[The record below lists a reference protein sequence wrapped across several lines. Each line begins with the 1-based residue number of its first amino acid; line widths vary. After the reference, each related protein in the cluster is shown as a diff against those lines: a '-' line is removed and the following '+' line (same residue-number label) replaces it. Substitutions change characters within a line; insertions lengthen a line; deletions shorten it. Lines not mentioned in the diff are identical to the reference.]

1 MQAAWV
7 AAGRR
12 GMVVALVVIAGCSR
26 WAAPLRYG
34 SLQQDDGRPFH
45 FEHGLEVFKAT
56 NGMRFAILRDDR
68 TNLATLDLRYDVG
81 AKDDPPG
88 RAGLA
93 HLVEHLMFEL
103 RPAPGAPPLSVD
115 LAAATLTTNAFT
127 SWDGTHYTATAPAA
141 EITKL
146 IALEGRRM
154 AATCEQL
161 DDATIAR
168 ERDVVLAEN
177 ALRADDDAVQTAV
190 YRAIYGDDHPYARP
204 ISTDEIAQATRAEI
218 CDFIAEHYVPARA
231 SLVITGPV
239 DVARVAKVTGATF
252 GGFTRRASRPR
263 LHPEPPALHGQIAI
277 RAPVTEPTAL
287 VAFTAPPF
295 GSRGVAAANVA
306 QALLARALDAADR
319 DADWILATAVFELGD
334 DRAPTIVASVTV
346 RSPEQL
352 GAAADEVFAQAR
364 QLFEVGGRDSSRLRT
379 MMALGYMRA
388 WDDLASRG
396 PWIARFMQFAD
407 HQRFMLD
414 ELAGMARPW
423 GELRRELTDTFTP
436 PRARQV
442 LITPSAAAGQRTAG
456 VATAVAHAEH
466 VWRRPVD
473 PAEADR
479 PVPLAAD
486 DAPPVTRYQLANGL
500 TVELA
505 PDASAAIVDA
515 RLVYP
520 VGRAHAA
527 ADAPLVP
534 DAAAHLL
541 DFDAEGWFDG
551 GGAYRKLMWALDVDT
566 LTDASV
572 DSTSTTF
579 RAQGL
584 ANYADWHVWRLSA
597 LLDVGRY
604 NQVAIDALHRV
615 AHDVEAD
622 AAKADARTETIERT
636 FRERLF
642 GVGHPFATPAPR
654 LGPALAAVTAGQLAA
669 WKRAHYQPRGATLI
683 ISGKFDAAAMRQE
696 VDELFGPW
704 ADVPPAPLPTLP
716 PVKPRPTASWM
727 AVEQHDALQ
736 VEATLAFPLA
746 PTPGRGP
753 ARQVVARML
762 EDQLRDVREQLGASY
777 GIHATVLGNAGAG
790 GALVVEGA
798 LASNLAGLGATR
810 MLAIID
816 ELRSDPAV
824 VRTAFVRAR
833 RAEVAQA
840 QAREAGATAVAD
852 AREVAAIAHVAGAVG
867 HAAANAFAHVTLAE
881 VTEVLMHD
889 LDPDRM
895 VVRLEGRAPAV
906 DAAFVA
912 LGHEPEWFLEPAPT
926 HPPRPPA
933 PRPAAPTPVPVDD
946 GPPVEALS
954 VDRWDAEGER
964 HDGLF
969 QGETPLS
976 LDAFLVLA
984 DRDDLRDR
992 MRRRWWLRVGLAATG
1007 AATFGGGLL
1016 YLLDARSCD
1025 DVVELPTPG
1034 RELDKCIAERDGQRT
1049 AGSLV
1054 MLGGVVFE
1062 IAAYYISN
1070 LAPSKAELRQAASRY
1085 NYRHRLRGA
1094 AATHDLKIRPT
1105 TDGQTTGLTVSGS
1118 F

>member
-1 MQAAWV
+1 
-7 AAGRR
+7 
-12 GMVVALVVIAGCSR
+12 
-26 WAAPLRYG
+26 
-34 SLQQDDGRPFH
+34 
-45 FEHGLEVFKAT
+45 
-56 NGMRFAILRDDR
+56 
-68 TNLATLDLRYDVG
+68 
-81 AKDDPPG
+81 
-88 RAGLA
+88 
-93 HLVEHLMFEL
+93 
-103 RPAPGAPPLSVD
+103 
-115 LAAATLTTNAFT
+115 
-127 SWDGTHYTATAPAA
+127 
-141 EITKL
+141 
-146 IALEGRRM
+146 
-154 AATCEQL
+154 
-161 DDATIAR
+161 
-168 ERDVVLAEN
+168 
-177 ALRADDDAVQTAV
+177 
-190 YRAIYGDDHPYARP
+190 
-204 ISTDEIAQATRAEI
+204 
-218 CDFIAEHYVPARA
+218 
-231 SLVITGPV
+231 
-239 DVARVAKVTGATF
+239 
-252 GGFTRRASRPR
+252 
-263 LHPEPPALHGQIAI
+263 
-277 RAPVTEPTAL
+277 
-287 VAFTAPPF
+287 
-295 GSRGVAAANVA
+295 
-306 QALLARALDAADR
+306 
-319 DADWILATAVFELGD
+319 
-334 DRAPTIVASVTV
+334 
-346 RSPEQL
+346 
-352 GAAADEVFAQAR
+352 
-364 QLFEVGGRDSSRLRT
+364 
-379 MMALGYMRA
+379 
-388 WDDLASRG
+388 
-396 PWIARFMQFAD
+396 
-407 HQRFMLD
+407 
-414 ELAGMARPW
+414 
-423 GELRRELTDTFTP
+423 
-436 PRARQV
+436 
-442 LITPSAAAGQRTAG
+442 
-456 VATAVAHAEH
+456 
-466 VWRRPVD
+466 
-473 PAEADR
+473 
-479 PVPLAAD
+479 
-486 DAPPVTRYQLANGL
+486 
-500 TVELA
+500 
-505 PDASAAIVDA
+505 
-515 RLVYP
+515 
-520 VGRAHAA
+520 
-527 ADAPLVP
+527 
-534 DAAAHLL
+534 
-541 DFDAEGWFDG
+541 
-551 GGAYRKLMWALDVDT
+551 
-566 LTDASV
+566 
-572 DSTSTTF
+572 
-579 RAQGL
+579 
-584 ANYADWHVWRLSA
+584 
-597 LLDVGRY
+597 
-604 NQVAIDALHRV
+604 
-615 AHDVEAD
+615 
-622 AAKADARTETIERT
+622 
-636 FRERLF
+636 
-642 GVGHPFATPAPR
+642 
-654 LGPALAAVTAGQLAA
+654 
-669 WKRAHYQPRGATLI
+669 
-683 ISGKFDAAAMRQE
+683 
-696 VDELFGPW
+696 
-704 ADVPPAPLPTLP
+704 
-716 PVKPRPTASWM
+716 M